1 MIELEGDVPVRIC
14 WERGQG
20 IASALALAL
29 KLNA

>member
-1 MIELEGDVPVRIC
+1 MIELKGDVPVWIC
-14 WERGQG
+14 WEG